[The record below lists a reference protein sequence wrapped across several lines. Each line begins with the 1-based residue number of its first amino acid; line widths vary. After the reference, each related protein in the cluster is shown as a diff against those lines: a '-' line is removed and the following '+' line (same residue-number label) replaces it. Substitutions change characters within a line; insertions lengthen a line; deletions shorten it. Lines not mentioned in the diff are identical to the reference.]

1 MIQIIK
7 PNSPAQEISNNF
19 SVFLAG
25 SIEMGLAE
33 DWQSRVTEDIRS
45 MNLPVTIFNP
55 RRDDW
60 DSSWKQDQY
69 NSQFNYQVNWELN
82 RLEESTLVFMYFS
95 PETKSPISLLEL
107 GRFAEPGKMIVC
119 CPEGFWRKGNVDIF
133 CSRLGVPVFTD
144 LESAIGSLKTQ
155 INLHERV

>member
-7 PNSPAQEISNNF
+7 PNSTAQQNVNSF
-19 SVFLAG
+19 SIFLAG

-33 DWQSRVTEDIRS
+33 DWQSRLTSEIEEMDKPI
-45 MNLPVTIFNP
+45 TIFNP

-60 DSSWKQDQY
+60 DSSWKQEQS

-82 RLEESTLVFMYFS
+82 RLEECSFIFMYFS

-107 GRFAEPGKMIVC
+107 GLFARENKMIVC
-119 CPEGFWRKGNVDIF
+119 CPDGFWRKGNVDVV
-133 CSRLGVPVFTD
+133 CSRLEIPVFD
-144 LESAIGSLKTQ
+144 NLESAIGSLKTK
-155 INLHERV
+155 INMHERI

>member
-7 PNSPAQEISNNF
+7 PNSTAQQNVNSF
-19 SVFLAG
+19 SIFLAG

-33 DWQSRVTEDIRS
+33 DWQSRLTSEIEEMDKPITV
-45 MNLPVTIFNP
+45 FNP

-60 DSSWKQDQY
+60 DSSWKQEQN

-82 RLEESTLVFMYFS
+82 RLEECSLIFMYFS

-107 GRFAEPGKMIVC
+107 GLFAHENKMIVC
-119 CPEGFWRKGNVDIF
+119 CPDGFWRKGNVDVV
-133 CSRLGVPVFTD
+133 CSRLEIPVFD
-144 LESAIGSLKTQ
+144 NLESAIGSLKTK
-155 INLHERV
+155 INMHERI